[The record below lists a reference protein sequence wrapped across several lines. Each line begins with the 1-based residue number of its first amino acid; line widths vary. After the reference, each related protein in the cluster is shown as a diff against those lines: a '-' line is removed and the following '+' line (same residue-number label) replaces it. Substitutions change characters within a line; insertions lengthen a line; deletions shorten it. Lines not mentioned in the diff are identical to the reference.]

1 MCQACSW
8 GQWASHYVLLLRLSP
23 ACLWEAGG
31 WQLMIPFDLSH
42 KATHV
47 EQKTGTKEQLQSSVY
62 RGWVGCCDICLYT
75 SEVYEGHALTFRI
88 SAFYY
93 FYFTG
98 HHGNTAQVF
107 LFKFA
112 LYGASGQL
120 CGLRAHTMWLRYYK
134 VRSGMCCMSSP
145 ASSLNLSSLIIQNQL
160 ANKGR
165 HKKKKKENQSLICL
179 VQYFHYEQGA

>member
-8 GQWASHYVLLLRLSP
+8 GQWASHYVPLFRLSP

-47 EQKTGTKEQLQSSVY
+47 EQKTGTKEQLQSSVHW
-62 RGWVGCCDICLYT
+62 GWVGCCDICLYT

-88 SAFYY
+88 SAFYF

-98 HHGNTAQVF
+98 HHGNTVQVF

-112 LYGASGQL
+112 LNGASGQL
-120 CGLRAHTMWLRYYK
+120 CGLRAYTMWLILQSQIWHVLHVIPRK
-134 VRSGMCCMSSP
+134 FS
-145 ASSLNLSSLIIQNQL
+145 QL

-165 HKKKKKENQSLICL
+165 HKKNIKKISL
-179 VQYFHYEQGA
+179 